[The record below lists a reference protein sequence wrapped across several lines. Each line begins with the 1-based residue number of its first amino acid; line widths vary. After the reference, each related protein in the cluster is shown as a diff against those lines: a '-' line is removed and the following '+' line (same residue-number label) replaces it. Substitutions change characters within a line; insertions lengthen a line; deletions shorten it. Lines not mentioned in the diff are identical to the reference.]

1 MTPALLPPSL
11 DVSSPAGTGASRE
24 PGTPVADAF
33 EAQVASEFQSVAV
46 ELQRSALFS
55 TSVRDNMRQAA
66 DYSQTLMHSYRS
78 AIDDINRTKESG
90 QWEAEPQ
97 ELTAE
102 DMATFMEGIR
112 EGIREEL
119 DRQGL
124 TESDVDELMA
134 SGDLGA
140 LGANAEAQDFF
151 EPLREALAEAV
162 EGFRAEVGQAKAQEA
177 FFGDDDSR
185 ISIEAREV
193 PEQVQQEIR
202 KAEDHVEGKAEKREK
217 GTAEDQFEAEAEK
230 RKTRKSKAEDQEEGT
245 VDPGFTPATLPTG
258 PDSEKIKNRQRSED
272 PDNDPSPGS
281 RYTMESWSDGTN
293 WENVRGYSA
302 ERANQWIS
310 EWNKRSMPEVEDAL
324 DANGNPIKRY
334 LDPEAGAA
342 WEQQSARIGKV
353 QGALT
358 NFGEGGVA
366 GEGGMLQGA
375 MKGVKGVG
383 AAASVIGAVV
393 MALQKIYEVGMD
405 QTSQYYEERGALR
418 QSSRTGGDED
428 MGDVITERPRRWINK
443 YFSEEALFMGSDQA
457 EALYSGLT
465 DMGLRGDER
474 RMASDFALAQ
484 YQRSGMDVN
493 TSLDLLEQSVDNG
506 ITDFTKLAEAL
517 DAVNQSAAEGGVTLK
532 QAGEQ
537 FTQLFTVINQN
548 VTSGEGATALAA
560 DISGISNRMGQGL
573 ASVDYTNSVASRP
586 AQYAYANSTGQDVGQ
601 VQANVMRG
609 DSATTSAMTA
619 YATDRLNRIVFSS
632 VGGIQGAVDQL
643 SDYIASEG
651 PFDSDEDKR
660 ELGAVALERG
670 LYNLDHVR
678 KVASQLGIEIEGGDV
693 GLFVGAMLA
702 NVAEG
707 KAAVDTQSTMQ
718 AKKSGQF
725 TDDQKGKIDGDKIDK
740 FGKNL
745 AVKIPGRDSE
755 FVFQPGRQ
763 TFQEERL
770 KGEFKDEIDTEAER
784 HAWKAYADPTKTVSF
799 SKDGITKQRG
809 GMIFNT
815 GERDKAIENLFKA
828 DLSDD
833 TMFKVKDKDKDGKTT
848 DREVTFAE
856 AISRYSEQLSS
867 GEAEIVAGN
876 KKGQRVGDVS
886 GVWDT
891 KGDKKK
897 KEDDKR
903 QKVDVSISPK
913 GGLEKFL
920 KFQVGGSGDI
930 DDARAAGEAPR
941 SLPNPLNL
949 PGWFL

>member
-1 MTPALLPPSL
+1 MTPGLLPPSL
-11 DVSSPAGTGASRE
+11 DVSSPAGTGASRD

-33 EAQVASEFQSVAV
+33 DAQVASEFQTVAV
-46 ELQRSALFS
+46 DLQRSALFS

-66 DYSQTLMHSYRS
+66 DYSQSLMHSYRS
-78 AIDDINRTKESG
+78 AVEDINRTKESG
-90 QWEAEPQ
+90 DWVPDTQ
-97 ELTAE
+97 ELTAD

-124 TESDVDELMA
+124 SQDDVDELMA
-134 SGDLGA
+134 AGDLGS
-140 LGANAEAQDFF
+140 LGGTTGAQDFF

-162 EGFRAEVGQAKAQEA
+162 EGFQSDVDKTRGPAAV
-177 FFGDDDSR
+177 FGDDDSR
-185 ISIEAREV
+185 VSIEAREV

-202 KAEDHVEGKAEKREK
+202 KS
-217 GTAEDQFEAEAEK
+217 EDQVAGKSEK
-230 RKTRKSKAEDQEEGT
+230 KEKGT
-245 VDPGFTPATLPTG
+245 VDPGFTPAKLPTG

-272 PDNDPSPGS
+272 PDGDPSPGS
-281 RYTMESWSDGTN
+281 RYQLEGWSDGAD
-293 WENVRGYSA
+293 WENVRGYAS

-310 EWNKRSMPEVEDAL
+310 EWNKKSMPEYVDAV
-324 DANGNPIKRY
+324 DAKGNPIKKF

-342 WEQQSARIGKV
+342 WEAQSARIGKV

-358 NFGEGGVA
+358 DFGEGGIA

-383 AAASVIGAVV
+383 AAAGVIGAVV

-418 QSSRTGGDED
+418 QSSRTGGNES
-428 MGDVITERPRRWINK
+428 MGDVITERPRRWFNRN
-443 YFSEEALFMGSDQA
+443 FSEEALFMGKDQA
-457 EALYSGLT
+457 EALYSGVT
-465 DMGLRGDER
+465 DMGLRGDDR

-493 TSLDLLEQSVDNG
+493 TSLELMRQSVDNG
-506 ITDFTKLAEAL
+506 ITDFTELSEAL
-517 DAVNQSAAEGGVTLK
+517 DAVNMAAAEGGVTLK
-532 QAGEQ
+532 QAGEN
-537 FTQLFTVINQN
+537 FTQLFTTINQN
-548 VTSGEGATALAA
+548 VTSGSGATTLAA
-560 DISGISNRMGQGL
+560 DISGISSRMGQGL
-573 ASVDYTNSVASRP
+573 AEVNYTNAVTSRP
-586 AQYAYANSTGQDVGQ
+586 AQYAYAHSTGQDIGQ
-601 VQANVMRG
+601 VQADVLRG

-619 YATDRLNRIVFSS
+619 FATDRLNRIIFSS
-632 VGGIQGAVDQL
+632 VGGIDGAVAQL
-643 SDYIASEG
+643 RDYIDSEG
-651 PFDSDEDKR
+651 PFESDDDKR

-670 LYNLDHVR
+670 LYNIDHVR

-693 GLFVGAMLA
+693 GLFVGTMLA
-702 NVAEG
+702 NVAGG
-707 KAAVDTQSTMQ
+707 KAAVDTQSSMAAQ
-718 AKKSGQF
+718 KSGQF
-725 TDDQKGKIDGDKIDK
+725 TDDQKGKIDGDQIDK

-763 TFQEERL
+763 TRQEEQLR
-770 KGEFKDEIDTEAER
+770 GEFESEIDTDAER
-784 HAWKAYADPTKTVSF
+784 QAWKAYADPTKSVSF
-799 SKDGITKQRG
+799 GKDGVTKQRG

-833 TMFKVKDKDKDGKTT
+833 TMFKVKEKDKDGKTT
-848 DREVTFAE
+848 DKEVTFSE
-856 AISRYSEQLSS
+856 AISMYSDQLSS

-876 KKGQRVGDVS
+876 KKGQRVGDVTN
-886 GVWDT
+886 VWDT
-891 KGDKKK
+891 KGDEK
-897 KEDDKR
+897 KEEENKNT
-903 QKVDVSISPK
+903 QKVDVSITPK

-920 KFQVGGSGDI
+920 KFQVGGAGDI

>member
-1 MTPALLPPSL
+1 MTPGLLPPSL
-11 DVSSPAGTGASRE
+11 DVSSPAGTGASRD

-33 EAQVASEFQSVAV
+33 DAQVASEFQTVAV
-46 ELQRSALFS
+46 DLQRSALFS

-66 DYSQTLMHSYRS
+66 EYSQNLMHSYRS

-90 QWEAEPQ
+90 QWEPETQ
-97 ELTAE
+97 ELTAD

-124 TESDVDELMA
+124 SQADVDELMTA
-134 SGDLGA
+134 GDLGA
-140 LGANAEAQDFF
+140 LGGTTGAEDFF
-151 EPLREALAEAV
+151 GPLREALAEAV
-162 EGFRAEVGQAKAQEA
+162 EGFRSEVEA
-177 FFGDDDSR
+177 TGVPGAAFSDDDSR

-202 KAEDHVEGKAEKREK
+202 KSEDHVAGKAEKREK
-217 GTAEDQFEAEAEK
+217 GT
-230 RKTRKSKAEDQEEGT
+230 
-245 VDPGFTPATLPTG
+245 VDPGFTPAQLPTG
-258 PDSEKIKNRQRSED
+258 PDSERIKNQQRSED
-272 PDNDPSPGS
+272 PDGDPSPGS
-281 RYTMESWSDGTN
+281 RYRMEGWSDGAD
-293 WENVRGYSA
+293 WENVRGYAS

-310 EWNKRSMPEVEDAL
+310 EWNKKSMPESVDAL
-324 DANGNPIKRY
+324 DANGNPIRKF

-342 WEQQSARIGKV
+342 WEAQSARVGKV

-383 AAASVIGAVV
+383 AAAGVIGAVV

-418 QSSRTGGDED
+418 QSSRTGGNED
-428 MGDVITERPRRWINK
+428 MGDVIAERPRRWINRN
-443 YFSEEALFMGSDQA
+443 FSEEALFMGKDQA
-457 EALYSGLT
+457 EALYAGVT

-493 TSLDLLEQSVDNG
+493 TSLELMRQSVDNG
-506 ITDFTKLAEAL
+506 VTDFTELAEAL
-517 DAVNQSAAEGGVTLK
+517 DAVNMAAAEGGVTLK
-532 QAGEQ
+532 QAGEN
-537 FTQLFTVINQN
+537 FTQLFTTINQN
-548 VTSGEGATALAA
+548 VTSGSGATTLAA
-560 DISGISNRMGQGL
+560 DISGVSNRLGQGL
-573 ASVDYTNSVASRP
+573 AEVNFTNSVASRT
-586 AQYAYANSTGQDVGQ
+586 AQYAYANSTGQDIGQ
-601 VQANVMRG
+601 VQADVMRG
-609 DSATTSAMTA
+609 DSANSSAMMSF
-619 YATDRLNRIVFSS
+619 ATDRLNRIVFSS
-632 VGGIQGAVDQL
+632 VGGIDGAVAQL
-643 SDYIASEG
+643 RDYIDSEG
-651 PFDSDEDKR
+651 PFTSDEDKR

-693 GLFVGAMLA
+693 GLFVGTMLA

-707 KAAVDTQSTMQ
+707 KAAVDTKSTME

-745 AVKIPGRDSE
+745 AVKIPGTNSE
-755 FVFQPGRQ
+755 VAFQPGRQ
-763 TFQEERL
+763 TRQEEQLR
-770 KGEFKDEIDTEAER
+770 GEFKDDIDTEAER
-784 HAWKAYADPTKTVSF
+784 QAWKAYADPTKEVSF
-799 SKDGITKQRG
+799 GKNGVTKSRG

-833 TMFKVKDKDKDGKTT
+833 TMFKVKEKGKDGKVK
-848 DREVTFAE
+848 DKEVTFSE
-856 AISRYSEQLSS
+856 AISMYSEQLSS

-876 KKGQRVGDVS
+876 KKGQRVGDVTN
-886 GVWDT
+886 VWDT
-891 KGDKKK
+891 KGDKNKDKK
-897 KEDDKR
+897 DEEKA

-920 KFQVGGSGDI
+920 KFQVGGPGDI

-949 PGWFL
+949 PGWWS